1 MKQLKQYL
9 EELFVSPATTLGMG
23 NVSFPSQENVPGGSG
38 DIPNFCLKRRRKKD
52 SKDKKFKE

>member
-38 DIPNFCLKRRRKKD
+38 DIPNVGFEKKKKKRKKI
-52 SKDKKFKE
+52 

>member
-23 NVSFPSQENVPGGSG
+23 NVSFPSQENVPCGSG
-38 DIPNFCLKRRRKKD
+38 DIPNAGLKRKRKKD
-52 SKDKKFKE
+52 LRNIKFKE

>member
-23 NVSFPSQENVPGGSG
+23 NVSFPSQENVPCGSG
-38 DIPNFCLKRRRKKD
+38 DIPNAGFGNKKKKR
-52 SKDKKFKE
+52 FKRYKI